1 MKQNQKFVSIC
12 NILKYIN
19 YTEKEYSENKGPLTD
34 KMITPPPKK
43 EKELEIRKTQ
53 KITERWKNAR
63 QETHKR
69 HNLTLT

>member
-34 KMITPPPKK
+34 KMITPLKK
-43 EKELEIRKTQ
+43 EKLEIRKTQ
-53 KITERWKNAR
+53 KITERWKMLDKKHLR
-63 QETHKR
+63 DT
-69 HNLTLT
+69 T

>member
-34 KMITPPPKK
+34 KMITPPRKK
-43 EKELEIRKTQ
+43 KKNWKSERHRKSQKDGKMLDKKHIRDT
-53 KITERWKNAR
+53 T
-63 QETHKR
+63 
-69 HNLTLT
+69 